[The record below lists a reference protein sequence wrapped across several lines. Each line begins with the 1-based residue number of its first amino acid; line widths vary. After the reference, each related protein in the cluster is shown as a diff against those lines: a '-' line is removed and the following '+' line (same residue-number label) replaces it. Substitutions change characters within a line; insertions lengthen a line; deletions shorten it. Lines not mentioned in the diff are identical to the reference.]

1 MCTRK
6 RNHIKMTHLPQESP
20 IKWPLLP
27 ARMNESVYQ
36 VPCFVPP
43 HSTEHYN
50 PPSPAAE
57 LPFSLT
63 VIPRQ
68 LWHPAAIS
76 IQTLTL
82 KFPSAYYWQS
92 SFSTTVQLRR
102 AIKNT
107 LVTFVFRMRLLPM
120 KESAGHADGAH
131 FLLGCFFLFF
141 FKALSAS
148 ALWVPTNPS
157 TTRLVVCSLTQGSA
171 IRVHLLHHKAAAFPL
186 HSV

>member
-1 MCTRK
+1 MYSTIRHDTACSYIHPLEESQRCLIRDLISLNKLLQSSLCNRK
-6 RNHIKMTHLPQESP
+6 RNHIKMTHLPQESS

-36 VPCFVPP
+36 VPCFPCVPP
-43 HSTEHYN
+43 HSAEHYN

-92 SFSTTVQLRR
+92 SSFSTTVQPRR
-102 AIKNT
+102 VIKNDSCH
-107 LVTFVFRMRLLPM
+107 L
-120 KESAGHADGAH
+120 
-131 FLLGCFFLFF
+131 CFSDEI
-141 FKALSAS
+141 APNERIS
-148 ALWVPTNPS
+148 
-157 TTRLVVCSLTQGSA
+157 
-171 IRVHLLHHKAAAFPL
+171 
-186 HSV
+186 